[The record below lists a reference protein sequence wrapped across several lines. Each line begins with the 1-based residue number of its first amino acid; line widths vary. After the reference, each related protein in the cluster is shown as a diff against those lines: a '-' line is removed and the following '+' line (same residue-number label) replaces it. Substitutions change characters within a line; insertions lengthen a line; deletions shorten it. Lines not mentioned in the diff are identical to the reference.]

1 VHRRGREVVVA
12 ALVMSGLLPGL
23 AGAQHGATLGEWR
36 SYGGDVGST
45 KYSALDQIT
54 ADNFE
59 ELEIA
64 WRWRSVD
71 THLSKS
77 EGGGSWFGPA
87 TEIFEALVQD
97 DPERWQTE
105 IYSERPGTSLLIATP
120 LMVDG
125 VLYLSTPLYQ
135 AAAIDARTGQTLWV
149 YDPKAYESGTPAVI
163 PWRHRGVAYWAN
175 DDDAR
180 IVWATGDG
188 FLIAVD
194 AETGRPAAD
203 FGDGGRIDLMD
214 GIPRASRESRS
225 VQNLLALSSQS
236 PPLVLRDTVLVGSSM
251 TDMVLTKEMP
261 PGWVRAYDART
272 GRHKWDFHTIPQ
284 SPDEFG
290 ADTWLDES
298 WRYSGAAN
306 VWSMM
311 SGDEELGYAYLPT
324 GTPTGDYYGGHR
336 LGNNLFA
343 ESLVAVDI
351 ETGQRVW
358 HFQAVHHGLW
368 DYDFPAAPNLLDI
381 VVDSR
386 AVKAVAQVSKQG
398 FVYAFDRVTGE
409 PLWPIEERPV
419 PTDTD
424 LAGES
429 PSPTQPFPSKPPA
442 FEYQG
447 TSIDD
452 LVDFT
457 PAIRQMA
464 VDAVA
469 RFRLGPLFTPHTSQG
484 TLVRPSVG
492 GGANWSGAAV
502 DPETGLLYVP
512 SVNGHTVVPIV
523 PSDPTSLATL
533 RYVTRWG
540 QGGGGP
546 TMPQGLPL
554 WKPPY
559 SRMTAIDMNV
569 GEHRWMI
576 PLGNGDRIRNL
587 PMLRD
592 LDLPPLG
599 GDGRGGP
606 LLTKTLLISALTAGG
621 TDGGPRLVAYDK
633 ATGESL
639 GSVDLPGGALGTP
652 MTYMLDGQQYIAL
665 TVGGRVPE
673 LITFRLPS

>member
-1 VHRRGREVVVA
+1 MRRRGWDAVVRAVAVVA
-12 ALVMSGLLPGL
+12 LLPGL

-64 WRWRSVD
+64 WRWTSVD
-71 THLSKS
+71 THLSRN

-87 TEIFEALVQD
+87 TEVFEALAQD

-105 IYSERPGTSLLIATP
+105 FYSEIPGTSLLIATP

-135 AAAIDARTGQTLWV
+135 AAAIDARSGQTLWV

-163 PWRHRGVAYWAN
+163 PWRHRGVAYWAD

-194 AETGRPAAD
+194 AETGRPSAD

-272 GRHKWDFHTIPQ
+272 GRHKWDFHTVPQ
-284 SPDEFG
+284 SSDEFG

-306 VWSMM
+306 VWTMM

-343 ESLVAVDI
+343 ESLIAVDI
-351 ETGQRVW
+351 ESGQRVW

-381 VVDSR
+381 VVDGR
-386 AVKAVAQVSKQG
+386 PVKAVAQVSKQG

-409 PLWPIEERPV
+409 PVWPIEERPV

-429 PSPTQPFPSKPPA
+429 PSPTQPFPTKPPA

-464 VDAVA
+464 VDAVT

-512 SVNGHTVVPIV
+512 SVNAHTVVPIV
-523 PSDPTSLATL
+523 PSDPTSPATL

-569 GEHRWMI
+569 GEHRWMS

-621 TDGGPRLVAYDK
+621 VDGGPRLVAYDK

-652 MTYMLDGQQYIAL
+652 MTYLLDGQQYIAL

-673 LITFRLPS
+673 LITFKLPS